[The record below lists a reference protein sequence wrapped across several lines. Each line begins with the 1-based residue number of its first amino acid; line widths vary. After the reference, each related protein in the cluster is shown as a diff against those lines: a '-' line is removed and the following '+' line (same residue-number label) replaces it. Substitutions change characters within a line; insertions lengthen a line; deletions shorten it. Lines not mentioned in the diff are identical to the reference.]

1 MKKEL
6 CLSIIKNKKSIY
18 KKSYK
23 YVILLNVGRCLKMYF
38 DPGTGS
44 LIIQLV
50 LAGLASVGAFFVIFK
65 NKVKNIFKK
74 KDSDKDE
81 KK

>member
-1 MKKEL
+1 
-6 CLSIIKNKKSIY
+6 
-18 KKSYK
+18 
-23 YVILLNVGRCLKMYF
+23 MYF

-44 LIIQLV
+44 LIIQLI

-65 NKVKNIFKK
+65 NKEKNLFKK